1 MRKLITLLL
10 VWLTTTVML
19 ASQGVLQPD
28 TSGSLR
34 FAVIGDFGSGKQ
46 PQYDVGERLS
56 ASRSVFPF
64 EFVVTVGDNLY
75 GSQTPKDFADKFERP
90 YAALLKAGVPF
101 YAALGNHD
109 DQANRF
115 YERFNM
121 RGERYYTQVMKAVR
135 FVVLDSN
142 LMDRAQLA
150 WAEKVLN
157 EAREVWKIAVFHHP
171 LYSNAG
177 RHGPNVELRVVLEP
191 LLARYGVSVVFSG
204 HEHVYERLKPQKGI
218 TYFTEGSSGQLRKGD
233 MQPSDSTAAWFDQDQ
248 TFMLV
253 EIEGDQMRFQTLS
266 RMGQVVDSGVI
277 TRRPTT

>member
-1 MRKLITLLL
+1 MRKLTTLLL
-10 VWLTTTVML
+10 VWLTTTAML

-34 FAVIGDFGSGKQ
+34 FAVIGDFGSGKK

-56 ASRSVFPF
+56 TSRSVFPF

-121 RGERYYTQVMKAVR
+121 RGERYYTHVMKEVR

-191 LLARYGVSVVFSG
+191 LLTRYGVSVVFSG